1 MIRERLKP
9 TKTPKTRANSAR
21 LDKLKHVL
29 QESAET
35 SGVHGYGG
43 LPLKSDISSL
53 LIIKGRSPIGRRIL
67 SRPTSRMLNSYE
79 GPERPRSIMLT
90 KTVRSRFSHEVGEK
104 VEGCTI
110 LEKRVVIPPNEEE
123 RRRGVY
129 DYEVE
134 VPPTVEKPRAVR
146 GGGRT
151 AAPARAAASPSDYT
165 RTTPDEMGSVIRRI
179 PSR

>member
-1 MIRERLKP
+1 MP
-9 TKTPKTRANSAR
+9 A
-21 LDKLKHVL
+21 
-29 QESAET
+29 
-35 SGVHGYGG
+35 
-43 LPLKSDISSL
+43 
-53 LIIKGRSPIGRRIL
+53 
-67 SRPTSRMLNSYE
+67 LN
-79 GPERPRSIMLT
+79 MLT
-90 KTVRSRFSHEVGEK
+90 KTVRSRFNHEVGEK

-146 GGGRT
+146 GSSRAA
-151 AAPARAAASPSDYT
+151 AAPASTPATPDTYT
-165 RTTPDEMGSVIRRI
+165 RTTPEEMGAVIRRI